1 MPAEE
6 EEIDPEE
13 LKKMMAPKFQEHIYP
28 DSVILLRG
36 DDDFIR
42 ERAAQLAEDQEGF
55 KWDRENLERRLKTY
69 FENNDISLFEE
80 ASHRTDLGH
89 PKASKPKFPF
99 LRFFQEHK
107 TEAFEID
114 CDGNQFEMFESMR
127 IYIERNGRS
136 FNYLHSVDKLNKN
149 REKKLIIEEN
159 DTKSSLAAKEQDKIE
174 AT

>member
-1 MPAEE
+1 M
-6 EEIDPEE
+6 
-13 LKKMMAPKFQEHIYP
+13 LAPKFQEQIYP

-36 DDDFIR
+36 EDDYIR
-42 ERAAQLAEDQEGF
+42 ERGAAIAEDSEGY

-69 FENNDISLFEE
+69 SDNNDLNLFE
-80 ASHRTDLGH
+80 AVCQRTDLGH
-89 PKASKPKFPF
+89 PKAEKPVFPM

-136 FNYLHSVDKLNKN
+136 FNYLHSVEKLNKS
-149 REKKLIIEEN
+149 REKKLIVEEN
-159 DTKSSLAAKEQDKIE
+159 DTKANLAAKETEVKEITSKEVSVLE
-174 AT
+174 AAQ